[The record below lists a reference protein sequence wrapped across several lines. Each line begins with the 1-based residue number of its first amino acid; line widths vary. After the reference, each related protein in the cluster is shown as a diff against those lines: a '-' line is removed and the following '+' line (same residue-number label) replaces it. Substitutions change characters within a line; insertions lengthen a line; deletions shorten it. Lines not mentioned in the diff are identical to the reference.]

1 MDRILRVFSGGSRAA
16 VAALALAAA
25 LAGALRAGQKD
36 SDEAPRQ
43 IACPT
48 ASPLPAAVTA
58 GDRSPQ
64 LEQVAQQADRR
75 IRHGF
80 ELAGRGAHFAARAEL
95 VGALRLVAEGLD
107 TEQNTNVHSRALA
120 AALVALKEA
129 ENFLPDGSRLEAD
142 LDVPGIVAAHTT
154 PVLKN
159 VTEQVSSLT
168 ALRCYLTFAQEQFA
182 AAAGDE
188 IAGSMA
194 LHALG
199 KLHTAVAQKK
209 GALIAGPET
218 KAMVFYQAA
227 MLVYPQNYMAAND
240 LGVLLARCGNY
251 GDAQAMFQRSVTI
264 CPQAA
269 NWQNLAK
276 VYMQLGQAALAQ
288 QAAQRATLLARRQ
301 TAPASG
307 NGLVQWLDS
316 PSFAQTSANAPNANG
331 FTPVLPR
338 TSVAGRPDAALTA
351 GRQSAAD
358 RRAAPSAAERMSWG
372 TGPYQR

>member
-1 MDRILRVFSGGSRAA
+1 M
-16 VAALALAAA
+16 VAALALATA

-36 SDEAPRQ
+36 SAEAPREL
-43 IACPT
+43 ACPT
-48 ASPLPAAVTA
+48 ASPLPTA
-58 GDRSPQ
+58 TTVDDRSPQ

-80 ELAGRGAHFAARAEL
+80 ELAGRGAHFAARAEF

-107 TEQNTNVHSRALA
+107 TEQNTNVHSRGLA

-129 ENFLPDGSRLEAD
+129 ENFLPNGSRLETD

-159 VTEQVSSLT
+159 VTEQVTPLA

-182 AAAGDE
+182 AAAGEE

-227 MLVYPQNYMAAND
+227 MLVYPKNYMAAND
-240 LGVLLARCGNY
+240 LGVLLAQCGSY
-251 GDAQAMFQRSVTI
+251 GDAQAMFHRSVVI
-264 CPQAA
+264 CPQATG
-269 NWQNLAK
+269 WQNLAK
-276 VYMQLGQAALAQ
+276 VYRQLGQTTLAERAAQ
-288 QAAQRATLLARRQ
+288 QATLLARQ
-301 TAPASG
+301 QPMPASG
-307 NGLVQWLDS
+307 NGLVQWLDP
-316 PSFAQTSANAPNANG
+316 PSFAQTSTTAPNAPG
-331 FTPVLPR
+331 FTPAPPR
-338 TSVAGRPDAALTA
+338 TSVAGWPPAALPA
-351 GRQSAAD
+351 ERQSVAD